1 MKFTFKPQ
9 ENNYTY
15 KNDYR
20 AYDILGIDGPNDY
33 PNKRIQNFH
42 NLHKPVLF
50 SSPNRNAH

>member
-33 PNKRIQNFH
+33 PNGRIQNFH